1 MTEAMVLASRIRW
14 NGLALRLAG
23 MQVAA
28 RRMFIAEGKGGHHR
42 QIPVSGRF
50 CASVAA

>member
-14 NGLALRLAG
+14 KGLGLRLAD

-28 RRMFIAEGKGGHHR
+28 RRVFIAEGNGGHQR

-50 CASVAA
+50 RASVAA